1 MNVEQI
7 RRLIRW
13 LNFGLHAVA
22 VVWTD
27 PALSNCPSSIQS
39 SGRPSVVRGYISKLL
54 RCPEGGYDI
63 CLSVIKLTLLLP
75 GHFIFTLYQTHVCVC
90 VVLRVLRS
98 VFSCLSLM
106 ISAVQ
111 YWSIFCPPVSVLRWT
126 QRTLSDHRSPENVTK
141 KLLLQSR
148 SASEETLK
156 KSSGVVFQRVY
167 CVFSSIKSSRWRHRN
182 EPELSAPLVLYS
194 WTSWG
199 VSTGSF

>member
-1 MNVEQI
+1 MAELWFACCSCCMNWPRSVQ
-7 RRLIRW
+7 
-13 LNFGLHAVA
+13 
-22 VVWTD
+22 
-27 PALSNCPSSIQS
+27 LSLVHSVIW
-39 SGRPSVVRGYISKLL
+39 PSVC
-54 RCPEGGYDI
+54 CPRLHFQTAP
-63 CLSVIKLTLLLP
+63 LSWGRIWHMSVCHQANTPFTRTFSIHSLP
-75 GHFIFTLYQTHVCVC
+75 NTCVC

-98 VFSCLSLM
+98 AFSCLSLM

-141 KLLLQSR
+141 KLLLQCR
-148 SASEETLK
+148 SASEETFK